1 MNRSFFSRLNF
12 WILGTLLFCFAS
24 LIYTAAGKHNLRW
37 DFTKD
42 RVYTL
47 SPKTVEVLKGLGK
60 ETVTVKAFFQ
70 NDQPGR
76 EELRDFLTAYQ
87 NHCPGLKYE
96 FVDPDRNPGQA
107 KRYGVDEYGTIII
120 ERGEKKER
128 FKEVSEEAF
137 TNALLKLGQSKSLT
151 LCFTEGHG
159 EKLLGSDK
167 EKGYKNF
174 AARLESENYAVK
186 RALLSRD
193 AIPEETDVLIIAG
206 PVTDFL
212 PEEMDAVTQYAD
224 KGGKILMLLDPSE
237 VRLNR
242 LEDWLLT
249 YGVSLGAS
257 VVVDKLSRVFGAD
270 YLIPVVTQYA
280 RHPITEKFTAASFLP
295 IARTVTAAGDV
306 PETLHVTELALTS
319 PGSWAESDWK
329 QVNEG
334 KVSQEE
340 GEARGPLSLAVA
352 VEKAESSFRLVVFGD
367 SDFAD
372 NAHFYLS
379 GNTDLALNTVA
390 WLSGDEKLV
399 TIRPKER
406 ASTPLVLTDNQ
417 QKLIFAIPIF
427 ALPILSIGSGLGV
440 FLFRKKY
447 A

>member
-1 MNRSFFSRLNF
+1 MNRSVFSRLNF
-12 WILGTLLFCFAS
+12 WLLGLLLFCFVS
-24 LIYTAAGKHNLRW
+24 LIYIAVGKYDLRW

-47 SPKTVEVLKGLGK
+47 SPKTVEVLKSLGK
-60 ETVTVKAFFQ
+60 EPVTVRAFFK
-70 NDQPGR
+70 NDQPGKEEIR
-76 EELRDFLTAYQ
+76 EFLTVYA
-87 NHCPGLKYE
+87 HDCPALKYE
-96 FVDPDRNPGQA
+96 FVDPDRNPGEA
-107 KRYGVDEYGTIII
+107 KRYGVDEYGTVIV
-120 ERGEKKER
+120 ERGKKRER
-128 FKEVSEEAF
+128 FKEISEEAF
-137 TNALLKLGQSKSLT
+137 TNALLKLGQSKSRT
-151 LCFTEGHG
+151 VCFTEGHG
-159 EKLLGSDK
+159 EKLITSDK

-174 AARLESENYAVK
+174 TTRLESENYTIK
-186 RALLSRD
+186 HLLLSRD
-193 AIPEETDVLIIAG
+193 PIPAETDLLVIAG

-212 PEEMDAVTQYAD
+212 PEEMDAVKQYAD
-224 KGGKILMLLDPSE
+224 NGGKLLVLLDPLE
-237 VRLNR
+237 VRFDH
-242 LEDWLLT
+242 LEDWLNT

-270 YLIPVVTQYA
+270 YLIPIVTQYG

-295 IARTVTAAGDV
+295 IARTVTGDRDI
-306 PETLHVTELALTS
+306 PKGFHITELAFTS
-319 PGSWAESDWK
+319 PGSWAEKDWK

-334 KVSQEE
+334 KVSLDE
-340 GEARGPLSLAVA
+340 GEAQGPLSLAVA
-352 VEKAESSFRLVVFGD
+352 IEKEQSPFRLVVFGD

-406 ASTPLVLTDNQ
+406 ASTPLMLTDRQ